1 MYPAIFSHLQ
11 AYLGTTRDTE
21 VYSGIIE
28 TYGTIIIHIRNS
40 AQPLH
45 IQPYHIQKPGLFTA
59 RGIFKSL

>member
-1 MYPAIFSHLQ
+1 MHSAIFSHVK
-11 AYLGTTRDTE
+11 AYLGTARDTE

-28 TYGTIIIHIRNS
+28 AYGTIIIHIRNS